1 MRSPV
6 VKHMILLV
14 VGLLLLAACK
24 PKIPKEYIQPD
35 EMEDLLYDYYV
46 AQSMPVRNGSKED
59 MDFDRQY
66 NANLA
71 LKKYGRTQAELDSS
85 MRYYYINMEEFQ
97 KILSN
102 VQKRLSEKA
111 VELGASSSEVE
122 RFTTQSLSGDTTE
135 VWEDSRQMVL
145 LPQPPYNIQQ
155 FSLKADT
162 SYHQGDSFLMTFGST
177 FLVQSGS
184 KTAWVLLS
192 VRYENDSIITYHTSI
207 STGTTTLRVPPCK
220 LKAEELKGFVYMPKR
235 KASDNENDMC
245 VLLLDQVQLVRFHNK
260 QFANTSDQQTVT
272 APDTLKK
279 DTLQH
284 DSLKPRQHKL
294 GERPLPENSIK
305 LENYQKAIK
314 PLTKNRRL

>member
-14 VGLLLLAACK
+14 VGLLLFAACK

-145 LPQPPYNIQQ
+145 LPQSPYNIQQ

-192 VRYENDSIITYHTSI
+192 VRYENDSIITHHTSI

-220 LKAEELKGFVYMPKR
+220 LKAEELMGFVYMPKR

-245 VLLLDQVQLVRFHNK
+245 VLLLDHVQLVRFHNK

-284 DSLKPRQHKL
+284 DSLKPRQHIL

>member
-85 MRYYYINMEEFQ
+85 MKYYYINMEEFQ

-122 RFTTQSLSGDTTE
+122 RFTSQSLSGDTTE

-145 LPQPPYNIQQ
+145 LPQPPYNIRQ

-162 SYHQGDSFLMTFGST
+162 SYHKGDSFLMTFGST

-192 VRYENDSIITYHTSI
+192 VRYENDSIITHHTSI

-245 VLLLDQVQLVRFHNK
+245 VLLLDHVQLVRFHNK

-284 DSLKPRQHKL
+284 DSLKPRQHRL